1 MIRFVVSLA
10 IGLIVGLGIGVYVG
24 WVQFPV
30 TFVNSPAPD
39 LAQRY
44 KDEYTVMIASGYRA
58 DNDLQGVIERLRVLG
73 VENVAQYVQDSAE
86 RYITT
91 SQDIA
96 DIQALVN
103 LAVAFDRLTPM
114 MEPYRQISI
123 TEPGQ

>member
-10 IGLIVGLGIGVYVG
+10 IGLIGGLGIGVYVG
-24 WVQFPV
+24 WVQFPK
-30 TFVNSPAPD
+30 TFINSPATD
-39 LAQRY
+39 LSQRF

-58 DNDLQGVIERLRVLG
+58 DQDLQGVIERLRVLG

-114 MEPYRQISI
+114 MEPYRQISV